1 MPKRRY
7 GAHTSVAGGLAN
19 GAREAIEL
27 GATAFQIFTRSPR
40 MWAAPPLSEPD
51 IDELK
56 RLRTG
61 ADLAPLVIH
70 GSYLVN
76 LASGNPVNRRRSIA
90 AFRDELERG
99 AAIEADHLVFHPGS
113 SKDYDS
119 PEEAIDAFGD
129 AFAEAVDGVE
139 LHALTVL
146 FENTAGGG
154 ASLGRTF
161 EELRLIRQAA
171 AERTDAPLG
180 FCIDTCH
187 TFAAGFDIAQ
197 PAILEETLAM
207 IDGLL
212 GMDAVRV
219 LHVNDSKTKCGSRQD
234 RHARLGEGLI
244 GWEAMQR
251 IVRHPKLADKA
262 LILETPHDP
271 DGTHTQ
277 GVEALRRMLGL
288 DS

>member
-1 MPKRRY
+1 MRKRRY

-40 MWAAPPLSEPD
+40 MWNATPLSEPD
-51 IDELK
+51 IAELK
-56 RLRTG
+56 RLRAE
-61 ADLAPLVIH
+61 ADLRPLVIH

-76 LASGNPVNRRRSIA
+76 LASGNPVNRRKSIV

-99 AAIEADHLVFHPGS
+99 AAIAADYLVFHPGS
-113 SKDYDS
+113 SKDHAS

-129 AFAEAVDGVE
+129 AFAEAAEGVE
-139 LHALTVL
+139 LGDLTIL

-161 EELRLIRQAA
+161 EELRLIHETASG
-171 AERTDAPLG
+171 RTRAPLG

-197 PAILEETLAM
+197 PAILEETLTV

-212 GMDAVRV
+212 GLDAVPV
-219 LHVNDSKTKCGSRQD
+219 LHVNDSKTKCGSRLD

-244 GWEAMQR
+244 GWDAMER
-251 IVRHPKLADKA
+251 IVRHPRLADKA

-277 GVEALRRMLGL
+277 GVEALRRMLEA
-288 DS
+288 